1 VQAVGLP
8 RIGRVNCARYTD
20 SLELNERRAHARKS
34 YALQPGALPLERD
47 TVSPR
52 PPRAR
57 RHRVHD
63 SFRRSPARDFHP
75 SLSSRRSTFTAI
87 SEERE
92 RERERERRCFDSH
105 AQRGGVYGKIT
116 LLFAG
121 DAERKMEQEGEGERR
136 SRGKALSCAEMYRI
150 YRSACGGMCARDVTE
165 ILTNTKQSDARMLV
179 EHTCFHERKRE
190 RERDG
195 KSIRTLNK

>member
-1 VQAVGLP
+1 VQAVRLP

-63 SFRRSPARDFHP
+63 SFRRSPPPRDFHP

-87 SEERE
+87 PEERE
-92 RERERERRCFDSH
+92 RETVFRLARATRRRLWKDYAAFRWRCREKDG
-105 AQRGGVYGKIT
+105 AGGRGGEAQSGKGA
-116 LLFAG
+116 F
-121 DAERKMEQEGEGERR
+121 MRR
-136 SRGKALSCAEMYRI
+136 DVSNISRRMRWHV
-150 YRSACGGMCARDVTE
+150 CARCDRDIDKHEAVGRAY
-165 ILTNTKQSDARMLV
+165 AR
-179 EHTCFHERKRE
+179 
-190 RERDG
+190 
-195 KSIRTLNK
+195 